1 MKLNIVPSIIALAI
15 SALIAYGLY
24 SWCRNADM
32 QILLS
37 IFGGVSMLLTF
48 GSMLAISFEDS
59 RITVNFRVL
68 SGVFALLIVLSN
80 AIFCC
85 VSSFSTPLYVIING
99 MLMLIWFLSAYGVTR
114 ANKQ

>member
-1 MKLNIVPSIIALAI
+1 MKLNIVPSIVALAI

-24 SWCRNADM
+24 SWCRDVDM
-32 QILLS
+32 QMLLS
-37 IFGGVSMLLTF
+37 IFGGISLLLTL
-48 GSMLAISFEDS
+48 GGMLAISFEDS
-59 RITVNFRVL
+59 RTTVNFRVL

-85 VSSFSTPLYVIING
+85 ISSFSTPLYVIING

>member
-1 MKLNIVPSIIALAI
+1 MRLNIVPSIIALAI

-59 RITVNFRVL
+59 RTTVNVRVL
-68 SGVFALLIVLSN
+68 SGVFAFLVILSN

-85 VSSFSTPLYVIING
+85 ISSFSTPLYVIING

>member
-48 GSMLAISFEDS
+48 GSMLAISFKDS
-59 RITVNFRVL
+59 RTTVNVRVL
-68 SGVFALLIVLSN
+68 SGVFAFLVILSN

-85 VSSFSTPLYVIING
+85 ISSFSTPLYVIING
-99 MLMLIWFLSAYGVTR
+99 LLLLTWFISAYGVAR

>member
-59 RITVNFRVL
+59 RTTVNVRVL

-80 AIFCC
+80 AIFCRI
-85 VSSFSTPLYVIING
+85 SSFSTPLYVIING

>member
-1 MKLNIVPSIIALAI
+1 MKLNIVPSIIAFAI

-59 RITVNFRVL
+59 RTTVNVRVL
-68 SGVFALLIVLSN
+68 SGVFAFLVILSN

-85 VSSFSTPLYVIING
+85 ISSFSTPLYVIING
-99 MLMLIWFLSAYGVTR
+99 LLMLIWFLSAYGVTR

>member
-59 RITVNFRVL
+59 RTTVNVRVL
-68 SGVFALLIVLSN
+68 SGVFAFLVILSN

-85 VSSFSTPLYVIING
+85 ISSFSTPLYVIING
-99 MLMLIWFLSAYGVTR
+99 LLMLIWFLSAYGVTR